1 MRAKKENNVNPRST
15 PSSNMSRDKLSL
27 IILNAAYKGPSEQE
41 LSSAKLINSGLIA
54 FSAAIVLV
62 WYIMSKI

>member
-1 MRAKKENNVNPRST
+1 
-15 PSSNMSRDKLSL
+15 MSRDKLSL
-27 IILNAAYKGPSEQE
+27 IILNPAYKGPSEQE
-41 LSSAKLINSGLIA
+41 LLTAKLINSGLIA